1 MIFSKLQC
9 FLNEFSLPTLFRA
22 KKNKT
27 KALSELHWQE
37 ALLFQ
42 SAHSSLCDAAKETWR
57 QRFCVMTELQT
68 WGSSKP
74 SAPCTVT
81 CPRCWHSSYTLR
93 SIRLTINTG
102 VNEVS
107 AHKANLRLRLALRT
121 KDSFIKHY
129 EYMYM
134 MFYYDSSTTW
144 QFLVFFLFMWAYAYR
159 LALATFSCLSLLWN
173 LWLKPSHLF
182 YCLSFFFFP
191 VLNLLF

>member
-27 KALSELHWQE
+27 KAFSEFRWQE

-42 SAHSSLCDAAKETWR
+42 SAHSSLCDAAKEAWR

-68 WGSSKP
+68 PGSSKP
-74 SAPCTVT
+74 SVLCTVT

-93 SIRLTINTG
+93 SIRLTINTR

-107 AHKANLRLRLALRT
+107 AHKANLRPRLALRT
-121 KDSFIKHY
+121 KDSFIKHH
-129 EYMYM
+129 EEYM
-134 MFYYDSSTTW
+134 MFYYDSSSTW
-144 QFLVFFLFMWAYAYR
+144 QFVFF
-159 LALATFSCLSLLWN
+159 FSFYLSVC
-173 LWLKPSHLF
+173 F
-182 YCLSFFFFP
+182 
-191 VLNLLF
+191 V

>member
-1 MIFSKLQC
+1 MNFPCRLCSGQ
-9 FLNEFSLPTLFRA
+9 E
-22 KKNKT
+22 KKKT
-27 KALSELHWQE
+27 KAVSEFHWQE

-68 WGSSKP
+68 PGSSKP
-74 SAPCTVT
+74 SVRCTVT

-93 SIRLTINTG
+93 SIRLTINTR

-129 EYMYM
+129 EEYM
-134 MFYYDSSTTW
+134 MFYYDSSSTR
-144 QFLVFFLFMWAYAYR
+144 Q
-159 LALATFSCLSLLWN
+159 
-173 LWLKPSHLF
+173 
-182 YCLSFFFFP
+182 FFFFSSFY
-191 VLNLLF
+191 VSVCFV